1 MAQSNGASPIPY
13 QVREA
18 MRAGARGV
26 QINRAVIERGQ
37 AGGHGGKIPGGGM
50 KAFGGGEGGGAPL
63 RGGSAGAG
71 DPALTGDYDR
81 GRIATIFGIPTANEG
96 ALTSLGKQQQADH
109 DAIQGGA
116 KAYAAALQGGATS
129 VEAMR
134 AAVKSGGT
142 NFLTALMAHPT
153 ALQNM
158 QNLGQVLSQSA
169 GPLYGQVTAGGQ
181 QIAYDPSSG
190 KALSA
195 ETVPGFAAQP
205 KSGDWQIMQTDK
217 GLMRVNKVSGE
228 AEPVTAGGDAGGI
241 LAPQTLNKVGAGGA
255 KSNGYT
261 ASDIGAGPQAPD
273 ARPDGK
279 PPISSPVD
287 MRFIRAIPGVSQALD
302 TIQKLAPQ
310 VAGLG
315 RSTVSIAAGNYLGT
329 NSAGQQMSQA
339 FKQINALAPDLAQRG
354 AKVPTANWEALAG
367 SPAQAPSALT
377 AYAQQFKSVLRTTG
391 QQAADDV
398 TQRMG
403 ARFPLTSAQALMK
416 AGIFPN
422 GYQTSQYTM
431 HNPDPTINEQG
442 AWWQA
447 RNFPQGMTDDQR
459 NQVIQQATATGK
471 TKAARQQAL
480 GDDYNVV
487 AGIATGLQ
495 QGARAQS
502 QQTASSAAAASAQER
517 QTPPPAGTNQQPV
530 PGTAQSPAGASA
542 APAATTPAGPPASP
556 TPAPAQQGAAG
567 TGTPGN
573 PASDYTAETAQ
584 QPGTGVPAPLPSAAT
599 APGSIVPGTPT
610 SQGITPPAPAP
621 LSQTTLPGGAPP
633 NPSTAATVTQQT
645 QAAAATQQTQAAAGA
660 AALPLVQAAQAAAA
674 SAQPAADSAEANQP
688 GTSEGE

>member
-13 QVREA
+13 VVREA
-18 MRAGARGV
+18 MRGAGGGAK
-26 QINRAVIERGQ
+26 INRAVIERGQ

-50 KAFGGGEGGGAPL
+50 KAFGGGESGGAPL

-71 DPALTGDYDR
+71 DPALTGDFDR

-96 ALTSLGKQQQADH
+96 SLTTLGKQQQADH

-116 KAYAAALQGGATS
+116 KAYAAALQSGATS
-129 VEAMR
+129 VEAMH

-142 NFLTALMAHPT
+142 NFLTALMSHPT

-158 QNLGQVLSQSA
+158 QNLGQVLSQSS

-195 ETVPGFAAQP
+195 ESVPGFAAQP

-228 AEPVTAGGDAGGI
+228 AEPVQAPGAGAGGI
-241 LAPQTLNKVGAGGA
+241 LAGPQTLNKAGAGGV

-354 AKVPTANWEALAG
+354 AKVPTANWEELAG
-367 SPAQAPSALT
+367 SPAQAPSVLT

-431 HNPDPTINEQG
+431 HNPDPTINQQG

-459 NQVIQQATATGK
+459 NQVIQQATATGQ

-495 QGARAQS
+495 QGAQAQS
-502 QQTASSAAAASAQER
+502 QQAASGAAASATQER
-517 QTPPPAGTNQQPV
+517 QTPPPAGTNQQPA
-530 PGTAQSPAGASA
+530 PGTAQSPAGESA

-556 TPAPAQQGAAG
+556 TSAPAQQGAAG
-567 TGTPGN
+567 AGASNN
-573 PASDYTAETAQ
+573 PA
-584 QPGTGVPAPLPSAAT
+584 GVPAPLPSAAT
-599 APGSIVPGTPT
+599 APGSVVPGTPT
-610 SQGITPPAPAP
+610 SQGVTPPAPAP
-621 LSQTTLPGGAPP
+621 LSQTTLPSGAPP

-688 GTSEGE
+688 SASEGE

>member
-13 QVREA
+13 VVREA
-18 MRAGARGV
+18 MRGAGGGAK
-26 QINRAVIERGQ
+26 INRAVIERGQ
-37 AGGHGGKIPGGGM
+37 AAGHGGRIPGGGM
-50 KAFGGGEGGGAPL
+50 KAFGGGEGGGAAL

-71 DPALTGDYDR
+71 DPALTGDYNR
-81 GRIATIFGIPTANEG
+81 GRITTVFGIPTANEG

-109 DAIQGGA
+109 DAIQSGA
-116 KAYAAALQGGATS
+116 QAYAAALQSGSTS
-129 VEAMR
+129 VEAMH

-142 NFLTALMAHPT
+142 NFLTALMSHPT

-169 GPLYGQVTAGGQ
+169 SGPLYGPVTAGGQ
-181 QIAYDPSSG
+181 QIAFDPTSG

-217 GLMRVNKVSGE
+217 GLMRVNKASGE
-228 AEPVTAGGDAGGI
+228 TEPVQAPGGDAGGI
-241 LAPQTLNKVGAGGA
+241 LAGPQTLNRAGAGAGGI

-261 ASDIGAGPQAPD
+261 PSDIGAGPQAPD

-287 MRFIRAIPGVSQALD
+287 MRFIRAIPGVTQALD

-354 AKVPTANWEALAG
+354 AKVPTANWEELAG

-391 QQAADDV
+391 QQATDDV

-442 AWWQA
+442 AWWQL
-447 RNFPQGMTDDQR
+447 RNFPKG
-459 NQVIQQATATGK
+459 
-471 TKAARQQAL
+471 
-480 GDDYNVV
+480 
-487 AGIATGLQ
+487 
-495 QGARAQS
+495 
-502 QQTASSAAAASAQER
+502 
-517 QTPPPAGTNQQPV
+517 
-530 PGTAQSPAGASA
+530 
-542 APAATTPAGPPASP
+542 
-556 TPAPAQQGAAG
+556 
-567 TGTPGN
+567 
-573 PASDYTAETAQ
+573 
-584 QPGTGVPAPLPSAAT
+584 
-599 APGSIVPGTPT
+599 
-610 SQGITPPAPAP
+610 
-621 LSQTTLPGGAPP
+621 
-633 NPSTAATVTQQT
+633 
-645 QAAAATQQTQAAAGA
+645 
-660 AALPLVQAAQAAAA
+660 
-674 SAQPAADSAEANQP
+674 
-688 GTSEGE
+688 